1 MIGALFF
8 TPILGVDPVPG
19 RVSYPFRMML
29 LFLTLPFHAF
39 LGVTIMSQQELI
51 GGDWYPS
58 LHASMPW
65 LPDPAADQHLAGG
78 ILWASGD
85 LDRVAALRRPVRAV
99 GPCLQPGGTA
109 RGPATGPARTPGAVP
124 GRPGTTDPIRQRG
137 HPGQPVTGP
146 VASAA

>member
-1 MIGALFF
+1 ML
-8 TPILGVDPVPG
+8 
-19 RVSYPFRMML
+19 L

-39 LGVTIMSQQELI
+39 LGVTIMGQQELI

-85 LDRVAALRRPVRAV
+85 LIGLLLFGVLFVQWV
-99 GPCLQPGGTA
+99 K
-109 RGPATGPARTPGAVP
+109 
-124 GRPGTTDPIRQRG
+124 
-137 HPGQPVTGP
+137 
-146 VASAA
+146 ASAQEARREDRRLDRLERLAQSPDGPSPRTGSGDTPVNRSVDR